1 MVRYYS
7 ELKKE
12 IFAMEKVYSN
22 KINLLKALAII
33 TGSNKRKRYIKF
45 QQNVKDFWRLISK
58 VFNTKK
64 EPTSAL
70 FVVVNY

>member
-12 IFAMEKVYSN
+12 IFVMEKVYSN

-33 TGSNKRKRYIKF
+33 TDSNKRKRHIKF
-45 QQNVKDFWRLISK
+45 
-58 VFNTKK
+58 
-64 EPTSAL
+64 
-70 FVVVNY
+70 

>member
-12 IFAMEKVYSN
+12 ISLWKN

-33 TGSNKRKRYIKF
+33 TDSNKRKRHIKF
-45 QQNVKDFWRLISK
+45 
-58 VFNTKK
+58 
-64 EPTSAL
+64 
-70 FVVVNY
+70 